1 MTYVALILCLF
12 MVAVAALGVVSPPR
26 LLGVLRKIQTPRGLI
41 LIGVLRVILG
51 VALILS
57 APASKAPELITVVGV
72 IAIFKGVTLPL
83 IGVER
88 LRRLFDWWSALGD
101 GVLRGWALLAT
112 AIGLLVSYAIIP

>member
-51 VALILS
+51 VALTLS

-101 GVLRGWALLAT
+101 GVLLGWALLAT